1 MIRLQD
7 WLAAQ
12 EKYTVPLFDTED
24 DALTV
29 RTHLRGKNRDRLTL
43 TRHPAF
49 DTAMINMVEAG
60 LSDPDWHG
68 FLYVMHTGI
77 IELLIPRYVG
87 KAEKKGVKH
96 EISANLMRIRHSP
109 DKFGR
114 WGYNSAYHFGE
125 LSHAVLGEAF
135 KPGLP
140 QKSYGRWREALFAQT
155 SPPILRAPV
164 WIQLMPWYRGSRGPS
179 GLIGSVTAVE
189 YELIALAG
197 MAYQDELLNIQ
208 GR

>member
-1 MIRLQD
+1 MWAGDPAPGL
-7 WLAAQ
+7 
-12 EKYTVPLFDTED
+12 
-24 DALTV
+24 V
-29 RTHLRGKNRDRLTL
+29 RTHLRGKNRNHLTL
-43 TRHPAF
+43 TCHPNF
-49 DTAMINMVEAG
+49 DAAMMEMVEAG
-60 LSDPDWHG
+60 LLDPDWYG
-68 FLYVMHTGI
+68 FLYVMHIGAG
-77 IELLIPRYVG
+77 ELLIPRYVG

-114 WGYNSAYHFGE
+114 WGYNSAYHLGE

-140 QKSYGRWREALFAQT
+140 QKNYGRWRNALFAQT

-164 WIQLMPWYRGSRGPS
+164 WVHLMPWRSGSRGPS
-179 GLIGSVTAVE
+179 GLIGSVAAIE
-189 YELIALAG
+189 YEVIALAG
-197 MAYQDELLNIQ
+197 AAHASELLNVQ